1 MKLCTSYF
9 AKKNVLKD
17 KITDQSANNKNIMK
31 DPLTKSID
39 ICGIDASR
47 KEQAITKRSTRL
59 NGVFGS
65 DPLNDRVRH
74 ALVSTLYTS
83 PLSLTLGAL
92 CGALACLYIAFSA
105 DNIPISIGT
114 GILTCVVVFR
124 IIAAYIF
131 DATMR
136 DEGSRNLELLYEAG
150 AWAYALSLGSVT
162 GLTIYFAT
170 DIGLHVLAAANA
182 IGYAAG
188 ISGRNAGR
196 PVIAIGQTILTTL
209 PLALGLLLEGT
220 TSYIILACCI
230 AMFVIALIG
239 ITINTFAIIRDSF
252 DAAEQN
258 AKLAEKMRS
267 YARTDIVTGLLNRA
281 GLNGHLIKMF
291 AQKGQNQNIGV
302 FWLDLDRFKEV
313 NDTLGHPVGD
323 RLLVETAKRLR
334 ALCKNDIVAR
344 FGGDEFVVVTQNKDR
359 RELRQIAQNILNE
372 LNRPIRLDGHRLT
385 VSASIGI
392 AVMPDNGNDIDTIMQ
407 NADLALYHSKVNGRN
422 QYSFFANAMNRDLMF
437 RREIESELREAIRND
452 ELEVHYQPIV
462 DLSNNEIKAF
472 EALVRW
478 NHPTKGNLSPN
489 DFIPIA
495 EDTGLIIT
503 LGNLITAKACAA
515 AAEWPENISVCVNVS
530 PVQMRAPGASL
541 GILRAVKEAGIS
553 PERLEL
559 EITETVFIYEDKAI
573 TQFIDALQIE
583 GIKLALDDFGTG
595 YSSLSYLQSYNFSK
609 IKVDQSFVSGPSAGS
624 KSDAIIRAVAEL
636 ARTLNMEIV
645 AEGIETP
652 SHAATVIAAGCTQGQ
667 GYLYSKAMPADQAK
681 RLVSSGTPLFAEP
694 ISMAFG

>member
-1 MKLCTSYF
+1 M
-9 AKKNVLKD
+9 
-17 KITDQSANNKNIMK
+17 
-31 DPLTKSID
+31 
-39 ICGIDASR
+39 
-47 KEQAITKRSTRL
+47 
-59 NGVFGS
+59 
-65 DPLNDRVRH
+65 
-74 ALVSTLYTS
+74 
-83 PLSLTLGAL
+83 TLGAL
-92 CGALACLYIAFSA
+92 CGALACLFIAFTA
-105 DNIPISIGT
+105 DSVAINIGACILSI
-114 GILTCVVVFR
+114 VVIFR
-124 IIAAYIF
+124 IVTAYAF
-131 DATMR
+131 DSKIR
-136 DEGSRNLELLYEAG
+136 NRGSRNLELIYESG
-150 AWAYALSLGSVT
+150 AWAYALSLGSVA
-162 GLTIYFAT
+162 GLTILYAA
-170 DIGLHVLAAANA
+170 DVSLHVLAAANA

-196 PVIAIGQTILTTL
+196 PVIAIGQTVLTTL
-209 PLALGLLLEGT
+209 PLAICLVLEGSP
-220 TSYIILACCI
+220 SYIVLSICI
-230 AMFVIALIG
+230 TLFIVALIG

-291 AQKGQNQNIGV
+291 AQKDNRDNIGV

-334 ALCKNDIVAR
+334 TLCKDDIVAR
-344 FGGDEFVVVTQNKDR
+344 FGGDEFVVVTQDKDR
-359 RELRQIAQNILNE
+359 REMEAIAQNILKE
-372 LNRPIRLDGHRLT
+372 LTRPIRLDGHRLSIS
-385 VSASIGI
+385 VSIGI
-392 AVMPDNGNDIDTIMQ
+392 AVMPENGSDIDTIMQ

-437 RREIESELREAIRND
+437 RREIESELREAINED
-452 ELEVHYQPIV
+452 QLEVHYQPIV
-462 DLSNNEIKAF
+462 DLATNEVRAF

-478 NHPTKGNLSPN
+478 KHPTKGDLSPA

-503 LGNLITAKACAA
+503 LGNWITARACEAA
-515 AAEWPENISVCVNVS
+515 AQWPEHISVCVNVS
-530 PVQMRAPGASL
+530 PVQMKAPGASL
-541 GILRAVKEAGIS
+541 GILRAIKDAGIS
-553 PERLEL
+553 PQRLEL
-559 EITETVFIYEDKAI
+559 EITETVFMDEDDTI
-573 TQFIDALQIE
+573 THFIDTLQVE

-636 ARTLNMEIV
+636 AKTLEMEIV

-652 SHAATVIAAGCTQGQ
+652 SHAASVAAAGCTQGQ
-667 GYLYSKAMPADQAK
+667 GFLYSKAMPADQAC
-681 RLVSSGTPLFAEP
+681 RLVTSGDPLFSEP
-694 ISMAFG
+694 LSVAFN

>member
-1 MKLCTSYF
+1 
-9 AKKNVLKD
+9 
-17 KITDQSANNKNIMK
+17 MK

-559 EITETVFIYEDKAI
+559 EITETVFIDEDKAI

>member
-1 MKLCTSYF
+1 MMK
-9 AKKNVLKD
+9 V
-17 KITDQSANNKNIMK
+17 
-31 DPLTKSID
+31 PLTKSID
-39 ICGIDASR
+39 ICEIHASR
-47 KEQAITKRSTRL
+47 KEQAITSRSTRL

-105 DNIPISIGT
+105 NNLPISIGT
-114 GILTCVVVFR
+114 GVLTCVVILR
-124 IIAAYIF
+124 IIVAYIF

-136 DEGSRNLELLYEAG
+136 DGGSRNLELLYEAG
-150 AWAYALSLGSVT
+150 AWAYALSLGCVT
-162 GLTIYFAT
+162 GLTIFFAA
-170 DIGLHVLAAANA
+170 DISLHVLAAANA

-196 PVIAIGQTILTTL
+196 PTIAIGQTILTTT
-209 PLALGLLLEGT
+209 PLAIGLLLEGT
-220 TSYIILACCI
+220 ASYIILACCI
-230 AMFVIALIG
+230 ALFVVALVG

-291 AQKGQNQNIGV
+291 AQKGQSQNIGV

-334 ALCKNDIVAR
+334 ALCKDDIVAR
-344 FGGDEFVVVTQNKDR
+344 FGGDEFVVVIQNKDR
-359 RELRQIAQNILNE
+359 RELQKIAQDILIE

-385 VSASIGI
+385 VSTSIGI

-407 NADLALYHSKVNGRN
+407 NADLALYHSKVSGRN

-437 RREIESELREAIRND
+437 RREIESELRDAIKND

-478 NHPTKGNLSPN
+478 NHPTKGNLSPA

-503 LGNLITAKACAA
+503 LGNLIIAKACAA
-515 AAEWPENISVCVNVS
+515 AAKWPENISVCVNIS
-530 PVQMRAPGASL
+530 PVQMKAPGASL
-541 GILRAVKEAGIS
+541 GILRAVKEAGIR

-559 EITETVFIYEDKAI
+559 EITETVFIDEDEAI
-573 TQFIDALQIE
+573 TQFIDTLQIE
-583 GIKLALDDFGTG
+583 GIRLALDDFGTG

-636 ARTLNMEIV
+636 ARTLKMEIV

-667 GYLYSKAMPADQAK
+667 GYLYSKAMPADQAT
-681 RLVSSGTPLFAEP
+681 RLVASGTPLFSETA
-694 ISMAFG
+694 SMAFG

>member
-1 MKLCTSYF
+1 
-9 AKKNVLKD
+9 
-17 KITDQSANNKNIMK
+17 MK